1 MLLFLL
7 HRVII
12 AFYSATIEAHALGSI
27 THSDSH
33 SLTNRN
39 GLVELAERLKAN
51 VSEMGV
57 QMLTRTLNMG
67 RALLSDAAALAEGG
81 PLMLTGVVRRVERRK
96 EANTFEVGRCG
107 NQVFA

>member
-1 MLLFLL
+1 
-7 HRVII
+7 
-12 AFYSATIEAHALGSI
+12 
-27 THSDSH
+27 
-33 SLTNRN
+33 
-39 GLVELAERLKAN
+39 LVELAERLKAN

-96 EANTFEVGRCG
+96 EANTFEVG
-107 NQVFA
+107 